1 MNKDT
6 NDRRRAEL
14 LSRFCQ
20 ILTAIEVR
28 FEVLRI
34 GYLIDEINLLDYTL
48 AVINLGIQQ
57 ATAEMVL
64 MNFDEFETERLESM
78 LLD

>member
-20 ILTAIEVR
+20 ILTAIEVSL
-28 FEVLRI
+28 EVLRI

-48 AVINLGIQQ
+48 AVTNLGIQQ

-78 LLD
+78 LPD